1 MIRNNN
7 DDMKIVLPPQHN
19 IRDYIIALLLTVI
32 PFITLLIVM
41 AIRSGNGGNLI
52 WLVTLFLWVV
62 ALIVNAAFAISGKR
76 RWITFGILTGIIIG
90 LGCIVLSCSALL
102 P

>member
-7 DDMKIVLPPQHN
+7 EDMKILLPPQHN
-19 IRDYIIALLLTVI
+19 IRDFVIALLLTII
-32 PFITLLIVM
+32 PFVTLLIVM
-41 AIRSGNGGNLI
+41 AIRSENGGNLI
-52 WLVTLFLWVV
+52 WLVTLILWIV
-62 ALIVNAAFAISGKR
+62 ALIVNATFAISGKR
-76 RWITFGILTGIIIG
+76 RWVTFGILTGIIIG